1 MNICLSSFSTHLTL
15 ERLDL
20 PHLLADQLSEG
31 GGVGA
36 RLKVGEQV
44 LLVEPPRE
52 ALDGRGPGDGEGG
65 RGRRL
70 TVGGGVSVRVIA
82 AVVAVGVVH
91 LAIVP
96 PPLHVGKLAAA
107 AARAVA
113 EFLLLFVRWRWG
125 DALGLK
131 LNQGA
136 CDPRSS

>member
-1 MNICLSSFSTHLTL
+1 MRGLASFSTHLTL

-52 ALDGRGPGDGEGG
+52 ALDGRGAGDEGG

-70 TVGGGVSVRVIA
+70 PVGGGGGVGVRVVP

-91 LAIVP
+91 FAIVP